1 MTPPRIVKWQLSLSE
16 VCDASGMGTRIQ
28 RRRVELGH
36 TIESLALASGLTD
49 DAVRAIERG
58 EDCGVTWRALA
69 CLLSTLRVEL
79 QTWVRP

>member
-1 MTPPRIVKWQLSLSE
+1 MKAPPVVKWNLSLSE
-16 VCDASGMGTRIQ
+16 LCDPSGMGTRIQ

-58 EDCGVTWRALA
+58 ADCGVTWRALA

-79 QTWVRP
+79 VTWVRP